1 VDGRNGNTVLK
12 QIAARF
18 NGTTVFAS
26 GNVMSAVDHPGKTT
40 TLNLAIDNGRV
51 EDLLLIFTGQGQ
63 PAMKGLIRAKGKFV
77 IPPGPP
83 DFLTRL
89 GMEGAFDIAQAYFTN
104 ANAQAPID
112 RLSAS
117 AEGESRREETES
129 PKVPPAE
136 IHASVVD
143 GNGVANL
150 RNVVFEAPGVVSHL
164 DGTFGLRDKSINLN
178 GVLQTS
184 GKLSDTTSGVKELML
199 KIIGPLW
206 KKRASVK
213 FIPYHIGGNGA
224 HPIFTLRLPG

>member
-1 VDGRNGNTVLK
+1 MLK
-12 QIAARF
+12 QIAASF
-18 NGTTVFAS
+18 NGTTVSAS
-26 GNVMSAVDHPGKTT
+26 GNVMSGSDRGGKTT

-51 EDLLLIFTGQGQ
+51 EDLLLIFTSQAQ
-63 PAMKGLIRAKGKFV
+63 AAMKGAIHAKAKFV

-89 GMEGAFDIAQAYFTN
+89 GMEGAFDIAHAYFTN

-112 RLSAS
+112 KLSAS

-143 GNGVANL
+143 RKGVAYL

-164 DGTFGLRDKSINLN
+164 NGTFGLHDKSINMD
-178 GVLQTS
+178 GVLETS

-199 KIIGPLW
+199 KVIGPLW

-224 HPIFTLRLPG
+224 HPTFTLRLPG